1 MRVGGPMRIL
11 GIGDSIEIAR
21 LKKNRIEVALLCVFP
36 SARRGS
42 SGHLM
47 QEGFPQM
54 FVEAI
59 ASQRRMAEAYTG
71 RQEGR
76 VLL

>member
-1 MRVGGPMRIL
+1 MKIL
-11 GIGDSIEIAR
+11 VIGDSIGLPR
-21 LKKNRIEVALLCVFP
+21 LKRNSIEVELLCVFP

-47 QEGFPQM
+47 QEGFPQLEKM

-59 ASQRRMAEAYTG
+59 ASQRRMVEAYTG